1 MTAERPALDP
11 ARLAALRAAG
21 LNERSRIAHAMAAA
35 LFDAARRLVAAPV
48 RLSRRLRTL

>member
-1 MTAERPALDP
+1 MTVDRPTLDP

-35 LFDAARRLVAAPV
+35 AIDAARRLIAAPI
-48 RLSRRLRTL
+48 RLTLRSRTL